1 MRTLLIAIAVV
12 VVMTLA
18 ATGCDGKREDVPP
31 AKTEGLRPLPEA
43 ASSAEE
49 TKPLKVGDRVPAAR
63 VADLEG
69 RELHL
74 SRLVAAKRT
83 VIIFYRGGWCPYCN
97 THLGALGTIE
107 PRLVELGYQVLA
119 ISPDRPDKVQET
131 REKFGFHYQLLSD
144 SKMEAARGFGIAFKV
159 DDATLQKYQGYG
171 IDLDAASGETHHL
184 LPVPSVFIAGTD
196 GIIRF
201 AYSNPD
207 YKVRLEP
214 EKVLAAA
221 QDVSH

>member
-1 MRTLLIAIAVV
+1 MRTSMIAITAV

-18 ATGCDGKREDVPP
+18 ATGCNIKRQDVPS
-31 AKTEGLRPLPEA
+31 AKAEERRPLPEA
-43 ASSAEE
+43 APSAEE
-49 TKPLKVGDRVPAAR
+49 TKPLKVGDRVPT
-63 VADLEG
+63 VEVMDLDG
-69 RELHL
+69 HALDL

-119 ISPDRPDKVQET
+119 ISADRPGKVQET
-131 REKFGFHYQLLSD
+131 RETFRFHCQLLSD
-144 SKMEAARGFGIAFKV
+144 SKMEAALGFGIAFKV

-171 IDLDAASGETHHL
+171 IDLETASGETHHL

-196 GIIRF
+196 GVIRF